1 MTRALVVGLVAVL
14 ALAACSDDD
23 GGQASGPATAVA
35 SPLPSPTDATDATSE
50 PAAAASPSPSPSAAA
65 SPSPSPSPSAS
76 PSPSPSPSASP
87 AEPVLTEAA
96 ALAAARRR
104 QAERGDCDT
113 GIAAEAHRV
122 VATVDQRF
130 LVHVVCFVGAY
141 QPSGELRVW
150 DGVELLAVP
159 VEQWQ
164 SGAVVDTAE
173 VVGFVDGAPAST
185 TVVND
190 VRYRGLGDCGLQ
202 QRWTFDG
209 SGLRLDLAR
218 EQQCTD
224 DGEFVPPG
232 SWPVV
237 YER

>member
-1 MTRALVVGLVAVL
+1 MTRALVVVLVAVL

-50 PAAAASPSPSPSAAA
+50 PAAA
-65 SPSPSPSPSAS
+65 
-76 PSPSPSPSASP
+76 SPSPSPSASP

-122 VATVDQRF
+122 VATVDQRL

-150 DGVELLAVP
+150 DGIELVAVP

-209 SGLRLDLAR
+209 GGLRLDLAR